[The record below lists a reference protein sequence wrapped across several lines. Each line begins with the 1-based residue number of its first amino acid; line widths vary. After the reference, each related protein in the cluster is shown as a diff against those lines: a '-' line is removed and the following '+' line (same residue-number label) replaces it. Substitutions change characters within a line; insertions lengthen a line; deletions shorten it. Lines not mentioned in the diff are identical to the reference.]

1 MDAGPIVVNR
11 LTSDGDLIEFRKDN
25 STVGSIGTKSNRLY
39 IGNGDT
45 GLYFVPD
52 NDSIYPWDT
61 STNGNRDAAID
72 LGQSSNRFKDL
83 YLSGG
88 AYLGGTAAANK
99 LDDYEEGTWSPVYEP
114 ASGSFTTM
122 TMDIVN
128 ATYTKVGSIVTINV
142 FLRTDNVDVGT
153 ASGDLKI
160 SGIPFTASGYNA
172 VHVGYSHAFTGDHPT
187 HGWVQGSQIIL
198 RYRSSAGK
206 SFLKIM
212 HIIIGS

>member
-1 MDAGPIVVNR
+1 MTR
-11 LTSDGDLIEFRKDN
+11 DGDLITLFRKN
-25 STVGSIGTKSNRLY
+25 GSTVGSIGTKSNRLY

-99 LDDYEEGTWSPVYEP
+99 LDDYEEGTW
-114 ASGSFTTM
+114 T
-122 TMDIVN
+122 VN
-128 ATYTKVGSIVTINV
+128 NGFMMLLQESRFGATKWYIHRS
-142 FLRTDNVDVGT
+142 RQCGT
-153 ASGDLKI
+153 QSKI
-160 SGIPFTASGYNA
+160 SEIVALLMLFN
-172 VHVGYSHAFTGDHPT
+172 FC
-187 HGWVQGSQIIL
+187 
-198 RYRSSAGK
+198 SS
-206 SFLKIM
+206 
-212 HIIIGS
+212 